1 MTRTKKSPA
10 RDEVPSVL
18 EESKFEDAGES
29 SSLGD
34 NEVQITEESP
44 KPKKRA
50 SKATVKKASKKTVE
64 KIRVSFEDPYVD
76 SEDYESGRLQDSLR
90 KNITRILEEKTDLE
104 LRVVKGV
111 PGISFELQKKDLST
125 TPLDPDYITTLVY
138 KHLPAYTE
146 NQERLSRMRSCEIR
160 ELDGK
165 FLLFV
170 LSNQSEYGYCDT
182 DEIVEMSFNA
192 GDYVPIEFS

>member
-1 MTRTKKSPA
+1 MARTKKSPN
-10 RDEVPSVL
+10 EVPPVL
-18 EESKFEDAGES
+18 EESKTDEGAQ
-29 SSLGD
+29 
-34 NEVQITEESP
+34 VTEESP
-44 KPKKRA
+44 ASRKRV
-50 SKATVKKASKKTVE
+50 SKATVKKATKKTIE
-64 KIRVSFEDPYVD
+64 KIRVSFEDPYVE
-76 SEDYESGRLQDSLR
+76 SEDYESERLQDSLR
-90 KNITRILEEKTDLE
+90 KNITRILEEKTDLD
-104 LRVVKGV
+104 LRLMKGT
-111 PGISFELQKKDLST
+111 GQISFELQKKDLST
-125 TPLDPDYITTLVY
+125 TPLDPAYITTLVY